1 MDLKLKS
8 RSSTSVA
15 KECALPAIF
24 QYWTREHHK
33 RPLNSFQLEK
43 SSTGSLKVQL
53 LGILLIFERPLSPS
67 RSGQEFLKPRT
78 HLTEDWLNLT
88 DWSLRWDEFYDEE
101 NFYPGSLYFFD
112 GRKVSLAK
120 LSKQNMKTD
129 ASTIS
134 QGHVVGNSISQKHGA
149 WGQMLKKF

>member
-1 MDLKLKS
+1 MRETIGPRKYFYFVPEKKKLKIFKWRKIYFLSTQYAMLKDNTLDINVQVRGSSMDLKLKS

-43 SSTGSLKVQL
+43 SSTGPLKVQL

-78 HLTEDWLNLT
+78 HLTED
-88 DWSLRWDEFYDEE
+88 
-101 NFYPGSLYFFD
+101 
-112 GRKVSLAK
+112 
-120 LSKQNMKTD
+120 
-129 ASTIS
+129 
-134 QGHVVGNSISQKHGA
+134 
-149 WGQMLKKF
+149 